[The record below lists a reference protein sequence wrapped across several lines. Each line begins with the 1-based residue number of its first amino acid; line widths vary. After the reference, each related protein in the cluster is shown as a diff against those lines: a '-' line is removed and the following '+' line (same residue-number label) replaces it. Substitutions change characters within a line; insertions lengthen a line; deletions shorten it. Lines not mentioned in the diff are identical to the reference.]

1 MNHLPITTAVVLITG
16 DIDRLAEQA
25 TQLLFDLRYY
35 AERNPAAAR
44 IVVVIDGAH
53 WRNHFSDDELAI
65 EGALIRTVTGASE
78 LPGSLLNSV
87 LDEVT
92 TDWLCVLGIGS
103 EVSTW
108 YSNLPRWHDLLPS
121 VTTPMIAGY
130 RSHSEGR
137 SAANESYL
145 VHQDDAFSSDYP
157 HAWLQMLDLVP
168 LCNSMLRVD
177 FLREMGGFSDAP
189 VLQRMWWWEFCLR
202 ASRQHSI
209 GAIDM
214 QPVPGPR
221 WHQYAFATTPGAP
234 LEASLAAL
242 MHLDAESQRVSPA
255 REDELTALLGG
266 SMPSIAVLSARS
278 SSWRLLPHDLQTR
291 LYALLVARGRPLNI
305 TVIGGV
311 NEPAHNQLCFFN
323 FFARMRHWGAVNW
336 RAVLDER
343 ATVGDVAQSDLV
355 IFSRVRNDNGV
366 ALMSACQERRIRT
379 LYMQDDNWFWLGR
392 EWSDYAAIFT
402 PGAPPYDNFIKLVR
416 AADVT
421 LTYRVPLA
429 EDLKPY
435 AKRVVTLPTNVDCR
449 AFAAP
454 RGRSATTT
462 PKPRTERLKIGYV
475 GSLRKNMLA
484 FDALVEVA
492 HMRPD
497 VDVFVMSNALPDEL
511 ATLPTARV
519 QFEPYQFNYAAYA
532 ATVAAAAPDV
542 LVAPVG
548 RTRFEASKCPNK
560 YLEITACGA
569 AGVYSRAE
577 PYTSYIND
585 GETGLFADD
594 DVASWVAA
602 MTRLLDDPDLRRAMV
617 ARAQAHVAAE
627 FDTVAVLPKFV
638 SMLLESVSTPL
649 RD

>member
-35 AERNPAAAR
+35 AERNPATAR
-44 IVVVIDGAH
+44 IVVVIDGTH

-103 EVSTW
+103 EISTW

-189 VLQRMWWWEFCLR
+189 ALQRMWWWEFCLR

-221 WHQYAFATTPGAP
+221 WHHYAFHTEQAATI
-234 LEASLAAL
+234 EQNLAGL
-242 MHLDAESQRVSPA
+242 MHLDAETRRVSSA
-255 REDELTALLGG
+255 RQDELAALAGGVSRTATAL
-266 SMPSIAVLSARS
+266 AARS
-278 SSWRLLPHDLQTR
+278 PSWRALPDEMQRR
-291 LYALLVARGRPLNI
+291 LHALLLARGRPLNVI
-305 TVIGGV
+305 VIGGV

-323 FFARMRHWGAVNW
+323 FFARMCHWGALNW
-336 RAVLDER
+336 RAILDER
-343 ATVGDVAQSDLV
+343 VTGDDIAQADLV
-355 IFSRVRNDNGV
+355 IFSRVRSDNGV
-366 ALMSACQERRIRT
+366 ALMAACKERNIRT

-392 EWSDYAAIFT
+392 EWDEYASIFT
-402 PGAPPYDNFIKLVR
+402 PGAPPYENFIKLVR

-421 LTYRVPLA
+421 LTYRAPLA
-429 EDLKPY
+429 EDLAPY

-449 AFAAP
+449 AFDRP
-454 RGRSATTT
+454 RGNVALSA
-462 PKPRTERLKIGYV
+462 PARPLKIGYV

-484 FDALVEVA
+484 FDALVRVVQA
-492 HMRPD
+492 RQD
-497 VDVFVMSNALPDEL
+497 VDIFVMSNALPEEL
-511 ATLPTARV
+511 AGLPAERV
-519 QFEPYQFNYAAYA
+519 HFEPYQFNYAAYA
-532 ATVAAAAPDV
+532 ATVVAAAPDV

-569 AGVYSRAE
+569 AGVYSRNE
-577 PYTSYIND
+577 PYTTYVQD

-594 DVASWVAA
+594 DVVSWVAA
-602 MTRLLDDPDLRRAMV
+602 ITRLLDDASLRRAIV
-617 ARAQAHVAAE
+617 QRAQAHVAAE
-627 FDTVAVLPKFV
+627 FDTAAVLPQFV
-638 SMLLESVSTPL
+638 GLLLDAVDAKSLP
-649 RD
+649 